1 MSDLH
6 ILGEIGMLPYLMPG
20 GLQMLM
26 EIKAIEPD
34 DFERMKV
41 LIWRGLGDI
50 IKEKCK
56 LDDKIAVKGKLVKRD
71 GETVLLAETVSLIT
85 VMEKENVA
93 E

>member
-6 ILGEIGMLPYLMPG
+6 ILGEIGMLPYLMSG

-34 DFERMKV
+34 DFERIKV

-56 LDDKIAVKGKLVKRD
+56 LD